1 MALKDSTMTNGAIQM
16 VEVSMRTLTLVGNV
30 MMIEVAY
37 CTMKD
42 I

>member
-16 VEVSMRTLTLVGNV
+16 VK